1 MRYVIEHEV
10 PGRLRL
16 TFADHL
22 GASDALALEASLS
35 SWTGVERVRSYPRI
49 RSVAIWYRDALAR
62 TALLDRLNELS
73 RVQLDAVRAQAP
85 TALAPAVPSAARSI
99 IRLVGNHLIRRW
111 LLPPALRAVWAGLHY
126 LGFLRAGLTSLMRH
140 RLDVP
145 VLDATAIG
153 LSFVKR
159 DPKTAASTM
168 FLLDLGEVLED
179 ATRERSEHELIRSL
193 MTIPQNARRL
203 EDGEE
208 VTVPAQ
214 SLRAGD
220 LVVART
226 GMPVCVDG
234 VVVRGAA
241 MVNQAALT
249 GEPLAVERMAG
260 DDVFAGTAVE
270 EGEIV
275 IRVGAEPAS
284 TKLRSIVNLVE
295 ASEQLKS
302 EIQTRREHLA
312 DRFVPWNFL
321 LAGLVAA
328 TTKSLAKTSAALMV
342 DYSCALRL
350 TSSISVLAAMSQS
363 AHEGMA
369 VKGAKHFEAIA
380 AADTIVFDKT
390 GTLTEATPRV
400 ARVLALVPDWT
411 EDEVLRTSAC
421 LEEHF
426 PHPVARAVVAAAA
439 ARGLEH
445 RERHAEVAYI
455 VAHGIASALDG
466 KRIVIGSRHFVMED
480 EHVEV
485 APEAEARINGNL
497 EGLSPL
503 YLAQD
508 GKLVGVLGIE
518 DPLKAGVPEAIAAL
532 RSQGI
537 GHIIMLTGDNE
548 RTAAR
553 IAAEAGITEYRADL
567 LPEDKHAYVEALVAR
582 GQRVVM
588 VGDGVND
595 APALSAADVGIAM
608 DTGTAIAQEVADVTL
623 AAGGLDAIV
632 RLHALSRSLMGRLDR
647 SFAAV
652 MGINS
657 ALLAAGIVG
666 IIRPQTSALLHNGTT
681 IALAAESA
689 RRL

>member
-1 MRYVIEHEV
+1 
-10 PGRLRL
+10 
-16 TFADHL
+16 
-22 GASDALALEASLS
+22 
-35 SWTGVERVRSYPRI
+35 
-49 RSVAIWYRDALAR
+49 
-62 TALLDRLNELS
+62 
-73 RVQLDAVRAQAP
+73 
-85 TALAPAVPSAARSI
+85 
-99 IRLVGNHLIRRW
+99 
-111 LLPPALRAVWAGLHY
+111 
-126 LGFLRAGLTSLMRH
+126 
-140 RLDVP
+140 
-145 VLDATAIG
+145 
-153 LSFVKR
+153 
-159 DPKTAASTM
+159 M

-193 MTIPQNARRL
+193 MTIPQNAQRL

-214 SLRAGD
+214 SLRVGD

-363 AHEGMA
+363 AHEGMT

-400 ARVLALVPDWT
+400 ARVLSLVPDWT
-411 EDEVLRTSAC
+411 EAEVLRTSAC
-421 LEEHF
+421 LEESIC
-426 PHPVARAVVAAAA
+426 PPCPRRAPWWRPPPRAASSIANAMPRSPISWRTASHRRSMASASSSVVA
-439 ARGLEH
+439 
-445 RERHAEVAYI
+445 
-455 VAHGIASALDG
+455 
-466 KRIVIGSRHFVMED
+466 
-480 EHVEV
+480 
-485 APEAEARINGNL
+485 
-497 EGLSPL
+497 
-503 YLAQD
+503 
-508 GKLVGVLGIE
+508 
-518 DPLKAGVPEAIAAL
+518 
-532 RSQGI
+532 
-537 GHIIMLTGDNE
+537 
-548 RTAAR
+548 
-553 IAAEAGITEYRADL
+553 
-567 LPEDKHAYVEALVAR
+567 
-582 GQRVVM
+582 
-588 VGDGVND
+588 
-595 APALSAADVGIAM
+595 
-608 DTGTAIAQEVADVTL
+608 
-623 AAGGLDAIV
+623 
-632 RLHALSRSLMGRLDR
+632 
-647 SFAAV
+647 
-652 MGINS
+652 
-657 ALLAAGIVG
+657 
-666 IIRPQTSALLHNGTT
+666 TS
-681 IALAAESA
+681 
-689 RRL
+689 

>member
-1 MRYVIEHEV
+1 M
-10 PGRLRL
+10 L
-16 TFADHL
+16 T
-22 GASDALALEASLS
+22 
-35 SWTGVERVRSYPRI
+35 SWAGVERVRVYPHI
-49 RSVAIWYRDALAR
+49 RSVAIWFRSELAKAALLGRLDALTPTQFD
-62 TALLDRLNELS
+62 TA
-73 RVQLDAVRAQAP
+73 RAQ
-85 TALAPAVPSAARSI
+85 TSGTLAPVDMPVVRNIAR
-99 IRLVGNHLIRRW
+99 LAGAHLLRRW
-111 LLPPALRAVWAGLHY
+111 FMPPALRTIWAAMHY
-126 LGFLRAGLTSLMRH
+126 LGFLRAGLASLARGK
-140 RLDVP
+140 LDVP
-145 VLDATAIG
+145 VLDASAIG

-168 FLLDLGEVLED
+168 FLLDLGDALEE
-179 ATRERSEHELIRSL
+179 ATRAKSEHELIRSL
-193 MTIPQNARRL
+193 MAIPQSARRL
-203 EDGEE
+203 EDGDE
-208 VTVPAQ
+208 VIVPAQ
-214 SLRAGD
+214 NLRAGD

-234 VVVRGAA
+234 VVERGVAL
-241 MVNQAALT
+241 VNQAALT
-249 GEPLAVERMAG
+249 GEPLAVERTTG

-295 ASEQLKS
+295 ASEALKS
-302 EIQTRREHLA
+302 EVQARRESLA

-321 LAGLVAA
+321 LAGIVAA
-328 TTKSLAKTSAALMV
+328 TTRSLTKSSAALMV
-342 DYSCALRL
+342 DYSCALKL
-350 TSSISVLAAMSQS
+350 TSSISVLAAMRQS
-363 AHEGMA
+363 AHEGMT

-400 ARVLALVPDWT
+400 ARVLTVAPDWT

-439 ARGLEH
+439 AHGLEH

-455 VAHGIASALDG
+455 VAHGIASELDG

-480 EHVEV
+480 ERIDV
-485 APEAEARINGNL
+485 ACGKQEFIERKL

-508 GKLVGVLGIE
+508 GKLVGAIGIE
-518 DPLKAGVPEAIAAL
+518 DPLKPGASEAVASL
-532 RSQGI
+532 RAQGI
-537 GHIIMLTGDNE
+537 RNIVMLTGDNE
-548 RTAAR
+548 RTAVR
-553 IAAEAGITEYRADL
+553 ISAEAGITEFRANL
-567 LPEDKHAYVEALVAR
+567 LPEDKLAYVEELVR
-582 GQRVVM
+582 KGRRVIM

-608 DTGTAIAQEVADVTL
+608 GTGTAIAQEVADITL
-623 AAGGLDAIV
+623 ATGDLGAVV
-632 RLHALSRSLMGRLDR
+632 RLRELSCALMGRLDH
-647 SFAAV
+647 SFAAI

-657 ALLAAGIVG
+657 ALLAAGIAG
-666 IIRPQTSALLHNGTT
+666 IIQPQTSALLHNGST
-681 IALAAESA
+681 IALAAKSA
-689 RRL
+689 CRL

>member
-22 GASDALALEASLS
+22 DASDALALEASLS

-49 RSVAIWYRDALAR
+49 RSIAIWYRDALAR

-214 SLRAGD
+214 GLRVGD

-363 AHEGMA
+363 AHEGVA

-400 ARVLALVPDWT
+400 ARVLSLVPDWT
-411 EDEVLRTSAC
+411 EAEVLRTSAC

-480 EHVEV
+480 EHVKV
-485 APEAEARINGNL
+485 APETEARIDGDL

-582 GQRVVM
+582 GRRVVM

-608 DTGTAIAQEVADVTL
+608 GTGTAIAQEVADVTL

-647 SFAAV
+647 SFTAV

>member
-153 LSFVKR
+153 ISFVKR
-159 DPKTAASTM
+159 DPKTAANTM

-179 ATRERSEHELIRSL
+179 ATRERSEHELVRSL
-193 MTIPQNARRL
+193 MAIPQNARRL

-214 SLRAGD
+214 SLRVGD

-439 ARGLEH
+439 ARGPEH
-445 RERHAEVAYI
+445 PERHAEVAYI

-485 APEAEARINGNL
+485 APEAEARINGDL

-582 GQRVVM
+582 GRRVVM

-608 DTGTAIAQEVADVTL
+608 GTGTAIAQEVADVTL

-647 SFAAV
+647 SFTAV

>member
-193 MTIPQNARRL
+193 MAIPQNARRL

-214 SLRAGD
+214 SLRVGD

-480 EHVEV
+480 EHIEL
-485 APEAEARINGNL
+485 APEAEALIDGDL

-508 GKLVGVLGIE
+508 GKLVGALGIE
-518 DPLKAGVPEAIAAL
+518 DPLKAGAPEAIAAL

-582 GQRVVM
+582 GRRVVM

-608 DTGTAIAQEVADVTL
+608 GTGTAIAQEVADVTL

-647 SFAAV
+647 SFTAV